1 MLCSIQVFNLVIL
14 LHYVFNQGR
23 TLVLHDMFVECWES
37 KGKIKAIY
45 AFGSLTQKKKININW
60 LHLGQKLE
68 KIPVL
73 LRGSGPNRNSRDE
86 KSEKFQ
92 DGAWLNVKKQI
103 L

>member
-45 AFGSLTQKKKININW
+45 AFGSLTQKKKII
-60 LHLGQKLE
+60 
-68 KIPVL
+68 
-73 LRGSGPNRNSRDE
+73 
-86 KSEKFQ
+86 
-92 DGAWLNVKKQI
+92 
-103 L
+103 